1 MKLTR
6 KDFLKTGALFTGGLL
21 LPGFKFYNPFQ
32 EQTYKF
38 TTIRNNIGIFTERG
52 GTIGWYATN
61 DALVVIDSQYP
72 ETAKNLIEGLKQKTP
87 RKIDLLF
94 NTHHHGDHTAG
105 NIFLKDYA
113 KKIIAQENCK
123 SLQEKNYGGNPEKP
137 QAYPT
142 ATFTNTWGED
152 VGDEKVVARYFGPA
166 HTGGDSV
173 VHFEKSNIAH
183 MGDLVFNKTFPFIDP
198 NGGGSIQQWAFT
210 LEKIIKYYDN
220 DTTFI
225 YGHSIADE
233 FLVGNKKDLTAM
245 KNYLSA
251 LIDFVTKEIKNGK
264 TKEEIAG
271 ANAIPG
277 FEDLKERWQGARKMN
292 LERAYDEL
300 SKS

>member
-6 KDFLKTGALFTGGLL
+6 KQFLKSGALITGGLI
-21 LPGFKFYNPFQ
+21 LPGFKFNSPLQ

-52 GTIGWYATN
+52 GTIGWYGTN

-72 ETAKNLIEGLKQKTP
+72 ETAKNLVEGLKQKTS

-105 NIFLKDYA
+105 NLFLKDYA
-113 KKIIAQENCK
+113 NKIVAHENCK
-123 SLQEKNYGGNPEKP
+123 ALQEKNYGGNPEKP

-152 VGDEKVVARYFGPA
+152 IGKEKVVARYFGPA

-173 VHFEKSNIAH
+173 VHFENSNIVH
-183 MGDLVFNKTFPFIDP
+183 VGDLVFNKTFPFIDP
-198 NGGGSIQQWAFT
+198 NGGGAVQKWPLV
-210 LEKIIKYYDN
+210 LEKILKHYDN
-220 DTTFI
+220 DTKFI
-225 YGHSIADE
+225 FGHSISEDL
-233 FLVGNKKDLTAM
+233 LVGTKKDVASM
-245 KNYLSA
+245 KDYLNG
-251 LIDFVTKEIKNGK
+251 LIEFVSKEIKYGK
-264 TKEEIAG
+264 TKEEIAS
-271 ANAIPG
+271 ASAVPG

-292 LERAYDEL
+292 IERTYDEL
-300 SKS
+300 IIK

>member
-6 KDFLKTGALFTGGLL
+6 KQFLKSGALITGGLI

-32 EQTYKF
+32 EQTYQF

-72 ETAKNLIEGLKQKTP
+72 ETAKNLVVGLKQKTS

-105 NIFLKDYA
+105 NLYLKDFA
-113 KKIIAQENCK
+113 NKIVAHENCK
-123 SLQEKNYGGNPEKP
+123 VFQEKAYGGNPEKP

-142 ATFTNTWGED
+142 ATFSNSWSED
-152 VGDEKVVARYFGPA
+152 IGKDKVTARYFGAA

-173 VHFEKSNIAH
+173 IHFENANIAH
-183 MGDLVFNKTFPFIDP
+183 VGDLVFNQTYPFIDP
-198 NGGGSIQQWAFT
+198 NGGGAVKLWPEV
-210 LEKIIKYYDN
+210 LEKIAAHFDN

-225 YGHSIADE
+225 FGHSIS
-233 FLVGNKKDLTAM
+233 NDLLIGKRQDLLAM
-245 KNYLSA
+245 KNYLNI
-251 LIDFVTKEIKNGK
+251 LVEFVEKEIKAGK
-264 TKEEIAG
+264 TKEEIG
-271 ANAIPG
+271 AAAEIPG
-277 FEDLKERWQGARKMN
+277 YADLKERWQGARKMN
-292 LERAYDEL
+292 LDRTYDEL
-300 SKS
+300 IKK